1 MKFYNREREQVF
13 FEKLVKAQGK
23 KFVVL
28 YGRRRIGKTFLMKK
42 LFPDA
47 KYFFVEV
54 KRQEVLLKE
63 FSQDISKA
71 IFLNW
76 YDFFIELFSKGKV
89 IVFDEFQNFFLVEPS
104 ILSALQHA
112 WDDTESEVKLI
123 VLGSYVG
130 LMKKLFMDNK
140 LPLFGRSDYFIKL
153 KPFGVLESVSILRKF
168 GYSLKDAIEIYCIT
182 GGVPK
187 YLLHFQDKRRL
198 SDKIYELFI
207 DEFGPLKEEAK
218 NLLVLEFGSEHR
230 SFFSILEAIGANS
243 RSLSE
248 ISDLTGINSKSISKF
263 LDDLLNAYDIVE
275 REMPVFGRKTRGSKY
290 IIKDKFYRFYFQL
303 LYRNLKEI
311 DFRPNEVHKRI
322 LENFPTYM
330 GITFEDVCAEI
341 FKEKGKELLGFAPQ
355 GIGKQW
361 GKVPGTKNETYDI
374 DIVVFDEEHIAFV
387 ECKWTNK
394 KVGLE
399 TYRKL
404 IERSTYINTAN
415 KQVSYVIVSKSGF
428 TIDLLE
434 MNDKS
439 VFLFTPEELFAESK

>member
-1 MKFYNREREQVF
+1 MKYNPGIKPA
-13 FEKLVKAQGK
+13 EKP
-23 KFVVL
+23 
-28 YGRRRIGKTFLMKK
+28 Y
-42 LFPDA
+42 
-47 KYFFVEV
+47 VEV
-54 KRQEVLLKE
+54 ADV
-63 FSQDISKA
+63 
-71 IFLNW
+71 
-76 YDFFIELFSKGKV
+76 LFSRLLSTHGTDTKKV
-89 IVFDEFQNFFLVEPS
+89 SVPIF
-104 ILSALQHA
+104 
-112 WDDTESEVKLI
+112 
-123 VLGSYVG
+123 
-130 LMKKLFMDNK
+130 
-140 LPLFGRSDYFIKL
+140 LPLFGRSDYFVKL
-153 KPFGVLESVSILRKF
+153 EPFGVLESISILRKF

-198 SDKIYELFI
+198 SDKIFELFI

-230 SFFSILEAIGANS
+230 SFFSILEAIGASS

-275 REMPVFGRKTRGSKY
+275 REIPVFGRKTRGSKY

-322 LENFPTYM
+322 LENFPTYI

-341 FKEKGKELLGFAPQ
+341 FKEKGKELLGFAPH

-428 TIDLLE
+428 TRDLLE